1 MVPAEFDCGVIPF
14 TGKLRVSFC
23 MRNRCLVT
31 LSAGL
36 LCLSL
41 GACFPEYADDPPSWL
56 DYSGPT
62 PTFSIGGTVTGTAG
76 VLTLQNS
83 NGTLLS
89 VATDGSF
96 EFETPMVSSALY
108 KVTVAVPPQTQ
119 TCSVSNGS
127 GTVGSA
133 SITDVIV
140 ACR

>member
-1 MVPAEFDCGVIPF
+1 MK
-14 TGKLRVSFC
+14 T
-23 MRNRCLVT
+23 RCLIH
-31 LSAGL
+31 LFAGL

-41 GACFPEYADDPPSWL
+41 GACFPEDADDPPSWI

-62 PTFSIGGTVTGTAG
+62 PTFSIGGTVAGTAG

-83 NGTLLS
+83 NGTLLN

-108 KVTVAVPPQTQ
+108 NVTVAVPPQAQ
-119 TCSVSNGS
+119 TCTVANGS

-133 SITDVIV
+133 RITDVIV